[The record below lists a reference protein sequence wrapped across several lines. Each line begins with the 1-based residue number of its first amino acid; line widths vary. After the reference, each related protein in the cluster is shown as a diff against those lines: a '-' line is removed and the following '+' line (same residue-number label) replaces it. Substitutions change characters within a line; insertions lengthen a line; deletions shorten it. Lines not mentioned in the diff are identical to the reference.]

1 MTQPSKYFSST
12 IGNVLKDVKAVLE
25 EVNARVALQS
35 DDFEKEPLRRLGTEI
50 REITVDSAQR

>member
-12 IGNVLKDVKAVLE
+12 VGNVLKDMKAVLE

-50 REITVDSAQR
+50 REITVDSA